1 MYKHLYIICTY
12 IILGGENMRE
22 EGDFMPAIMD
32 QLDIKRIENEL
43 PNRNRLL
50 ASDLRHS
57 KKWKEL
63 LQDYAT
69 IEIISSGETIA
80 QLNGPDLIP
89 SLIHKIKLLEQ
100 EVEQLKIERLY
111 SQRLQ
116 EKQLLN
122 GVALEDATNA
132 LLDQYLQNGEI
143 K

>member
-1 MYKHLYIICTY
+1 MYKHLYIFCTY
-12 IILGGENMRE
+12 TILGGENMRE
-22 EGDFMPAIMD
+22 EGEFMPALME

-43 PNRNRLL
+43 PNRNRLQ

-80 QLNGPDLIP
+80 QLNTPDLIP

-111 SQRLQ
+111 SERLQ

-122 GVALEDATNA
+122 GAALEDAANA

>member
-1 MYKHLYIICTY
+1 M
-12 IILGGENMRE
+12 NE
-22 EGDFMPAIMD
+22 EGDFMPTTVD
-32 QLDIKRIENEL
+32 QLNIRQIENEL

-57 KKWKEL
+57 KKWKDL

-80 QLNGPDLIP
+80 QLNKPDLIP
-89 SLIHKIKLLEQ
+89 NLINKIKLLEQ

-111 SQRLQ
+111 SERLQ
-116 EKQLLN
+116 EKNLLN
-122 GVALEDATNA
+122 GADLEDATNA

>member
-1 MYKHLYIICTY
+1 MK
-12 IILGGENMRE
+12 E
-22 EGDFMPAIMD
+22 EGDFMPAIME

-80 QLNGPDLIP
+80 QLNTPDLIP
-89 SLIHKIKLLEQ
+89 TLIQQIKLLEQ
-100 EVEQLKIERLY
+100 EIEQLKIERLY
-111 SQRLQ
+111 SKRLK

-122 GVALEDATNA
+122 GAALEDATNA

>member
-1 MYKHLYIICTY
+1 
-12 IILGGENMRE
+12 MRE
-22 EGDFMPAIMD
+22 EGDFMPAIME

-63 LQDYAT
+63 LQNYAT
-69 IEIISSGETIA
+69 VEIISSGETIA
-80 QLNGPDLIP
+80 QLNTPDLIP
-89 SLIHKIKLLEQ
+89 SLIRQIKLLEQ

-111 SQRLQ
+111 SERLQ